1 MVAESPRREQ
11 LSPAEPAGPHRS
23 VTEPISPALGPTPA
37 SMADASPAAVETH
50 ISVVFFVGDRAYKL
64 KKPVEMAFVDLRR
77 RADREA
83 CCHREVEL
91 NRRLSPDVYLGV
103 VDLVGDDGEVC
114 DHLVAMAKMPADRRL
129 SQLIGSGA
137 DLHDALRDIAGL
149 VAEFHRRA
157 DRSAEI
163 DAAVHRSAVI
173 NNWEDNLEVLHRD
186 GADIVDPVVVERV
199 GYLAHRYLEG
209 RIALFDERIAE
220 GCAVDGHGDLLAD
233 DIYLLDDG
241 PRVLDCLEFSDRLRS
256 VDVLDDIAFLAMDLE
271 RLGAPDAAAQLL
283 NDYVAAS
290 DHPQPHSLAHH
301 YVAYR
306 AGVRAKVACLRARQG
321 DTASGA
327 LARAFL
333 DIAHRHLER
342 SRVRLVMVG
351 GLPGSG
357 KSTIAERLSA
367 CTGWPVLRSDVI
379 RKRLAGVAAE
389 TSMAADYGAGIYT
402 PEWSDATYRALLAE
416 AEMLLERG
424 RSVIVDASWTE
435 VAHRNDATAMAMAT
449 ASDLVPLRCEAPI
462 EVTDARLD
470 ERHAGSASDADRR
483 IAHEMAARRHLWHEA
498 AVIDT
503 SLSVDASVAV
513 ALDELGLW

>member
-1 MVAESPRREQ
+1 MVAEPPRRDDLAASADRTVSAAVGEGV
-11 LSPAEPAGPHRS
+11 PAA
-23 VTEPISPALGPTPA
+23 ISPGLV
-37 SMADASPAAVETH
+37 SMVDASPAVAETH
-50 ISVVFFVGDRAYKL
+50 VSVVFFVGDRVYKL
-64 KKPVEMAFVDLRR
+64 KKPIELPFVDLRR
-77 RADREA
+77 RVDREA
-83 CCHREVEL
+83 ICHREVEL

-103 VDLVGDDGEVC
+103 VDLVGGDGEVC
-114 DHLVAMAKMPADRRL
+114 DHLVAMVRMPADRRL
-129 SQLIGSGA
+129 SHLIGAGIDITNGVRDLAALIA
-137 DLHDALRDIAGL
+137 D
-149 VAEFHRRA
+149 FHRRA
-157 DRSAEI
+157 ERSASI
-163 DAAVHRSAVI
+163 DAAVSRPAVMR
-173 NNWEDNLEVLHRD
+173 NWEDNLDVLHRD

-209 RIALFDERIAE
+209 RITLFDERIAE

-241 PRVLDCLEFSDRLRS
+241 PRVLDCLEFSDQLRS

-271 RLGAPDAAAQLL
+271 RLGAPEAAAQWL
-283 NDYVAAS
+283 NDYVDAS
-290 DHPQPHSLAHH
+290 HHPQPHSLAHH

-306 AGVRAKVACLRARQG
+306 AGVRAKVACLRAHQG
-321 DTASGA
+321 DPASGV
-327 LARAFL
+327 LARTFL

-342 SRVRLVMVG
+342 ARVRLVMVG

-357 KSTIAERLSA
+357 KSTIAAALSA
-367 CTGWPVLRSDVI
+367 HTGWPVLRSDET

-435 VAHRNDATAMAMAT
+435 IGHRNDATAIAMAT
-449 ASDLVPLRCEAPI
+449 ASDVVPLICEAPV

-470 ERHAGSASDADRR
+470 ARPGGSVSDADRR
-483 IAHEMAARRHLWHEA
+483 IAHEMAARGRPWHEA

-513 ALDELGLW
+513 ALEELGMG